1 MFLRQLA
8 FPRTALIGLAVL
20 ALPAAGLAQDLR
32 LEASHLRTMEWRNI
46 GPLRGGRSLS
56 CIGSPG
62 RRHEYYFGATGG
74 GLWKTLD
81 SGTTWFPVTDGQISS
96 SSIGAV
102 AVAETN
108 PDIVFIG
115 GGETQLRGSITQ
127 GDGVYKSSDGGEDLA
142 PRGPPRH
149 PGGGPHPHPSG
160 EPRHRLCGRARPS
173 LR

>member
-1 MFLRQLA
+1 MAFRQLRFTRA
-8 FPRTALIGLAVL
+8 ALAGLAAL
-20 ALPAAGLAQDLR
+20 ALAAPGFAQDLR
-32 LEASHLRTMEWRNI
+32 LDASHLRTMEWRNI

-56 CIGSPG
+56 CTGSPG

-127 GDGVYKSSDGGEDLA
+127 GDGVYKSSDGGETWRHVGSA
-142 PRGPPRH
+142 TPRRSPA
-149 PGGGPHPHPSG
+149 SG
-160 EPRHRLCGRARPS
+160 STR
-173 LR
+173 